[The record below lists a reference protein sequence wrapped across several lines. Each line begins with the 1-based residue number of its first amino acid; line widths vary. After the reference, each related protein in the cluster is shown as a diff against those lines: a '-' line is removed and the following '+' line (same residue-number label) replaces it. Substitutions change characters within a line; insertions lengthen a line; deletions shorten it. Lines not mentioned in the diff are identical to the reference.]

1 MNGDFF
7 RHQIF
12 TFIKSIVMEKYFYT
26 LICLII
32 FSFNAKAQTA
42 EDSVKA
48 VINKMFDAMKNA
60 DSKSLVEC
68 FTDSAILQTVVE
80 KNGNVSVQTDVVK
93 TFADEIGTLQKGDAD
108 ERITY
113 DVVRTDGALAIAW
126 TPYNFYYKGQFS
138 HCGVDS
144 YQLVRIN
151 GEWKIQYLIDTR
163 RKQGCTQ

>member
-1 MNGDFF
+1 M
-7 RHQIF
+7 
-12 TFIKSIVMEKYFYT
+12 KKYFYT
-26 LICLII
+26 LSCLVL
-32 FSFNAKAQTA
+32 FSLNLQAQTA

-60 DSKSLVEC
+60 DRKSLTEC
-68 FTDSAILQTVVE
+68 FTDSAILQTVVD

-108 ERITY
+108 ERIIY
-113 DVVRTDGALAIAW
+113 DVVKSDGALAIAW

-163 RKQGCTQ
+163 RKQGCNQ

>member
-1 MNGDFF
+1 MKYVYMVACFF
-7 RHQIF
+7 LF
-12 TFIKSIVMEKYFYT
+12 SYKS
-26 LICLII
+26 
-32 FSFNAKAQTA
+32 KAQSA
-42 EDSVKA
+42 EDSVKT
-48 VINKMFDAMKNA
+48 VINKMFAAMKNA
-60 DSKSLVEC
+60 DSKSLTEC
-68 FTDSAILQTVVE
+68 FTDSAILQTVVD
-80 KNGNVSVQTDVVK
+80 KNGNVSVQSDAVK
-93 TFADEIGTLQKGDAD
+93 AFADEIATLQKNDAD

-163 RKQGCTQ
+163 RKQDCNK

>member
-1 MNGDFF
+1 
-7 RHQIF
+7 
-12 TFIKSIVMEKYFYT
+12 
-26 LICLII
+26 
-32 FSFNAKAQTA
+32 
-42 EDSVKA
+42 
-48 VINKMFDAMKNA
+48 MKNA
-60 DSKSLVEC
+60 DSKSLTES
-68 FTDSAILQTVVE
+68 FTDSAILQTVVD

-93 TFADEIGTLQKGDAD
+93 TFADEIATLQKGDAD

-163 RKQGCTQ
+163 RKQSCNQ

>member
-1 MNGDFF
+1 MSGDFF
-7 RHQIF
+7 RYQIF
-12 TFIKSIVMEKYFYT
+12 TFIKSIVMKKCFYT
-26 LICLII
+26 FICLII
-32 FSFNAKAQTA
+32 FSFNSKAQTA

-60 DSKSLVEC
+60 DSKSLTEC
-68 FTDSAILQTVVE
+68 FTDSAILQTVVDR
-80 KNGNVSVQTDVVK
+80 NSDVSIQTDVVK

-108 ERITY
+108 EKITY
-113 DVVRTDGALAIAW
+113 DIVRVDGALAIAW
-126 TPYNFYYKGQFS
+126 TPYNFYYKGLFS

-163 RKQGCTQ
+163 RKQGCNQ